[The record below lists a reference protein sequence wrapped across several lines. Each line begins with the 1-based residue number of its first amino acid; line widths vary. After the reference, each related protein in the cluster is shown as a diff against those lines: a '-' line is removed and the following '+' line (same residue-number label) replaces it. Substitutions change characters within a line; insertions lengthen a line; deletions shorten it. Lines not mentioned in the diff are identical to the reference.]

1 MPLLQQRIHYKPFEY
16 PWAYDAWLTQQKI
29 MWFPEEVAMADDVK
43 DWVVNL
49 TPPEKNLLTQI
60 FRFFTQADV
69 EVHNCYMHKYAQVFK
84 VPEICMMLAAFA
96 NMEGMHSKAYSYL
109 LDTIGMPESEY
120 LAFMKYKEMK
130 DKYHCMQGYS
140 VKTNEDIALTIA
152 VFGGFTE
159 GVQLFASFAMLINFQ
174 RFGKMKG
181 MGQIVAWSIRDETL
195 HTESMIMLLNTF
207 KRENPEIWTDAL
219 KNRIYNAC
227 NEIITHEDAF
237 IDLAFELGPVQ
248 GLTKEEVKAYIRF
261 IANRRLQQMELKR
274 LYDVDKSPLPWLDE
288 MQNGM
293 EFANFFESRV
303 TEYSRATTEGNW
315 EDAFAI

>member
-1 MPLLQQRIHYKPFEY
+1 MLYREKVELMPLLEQRIFYKPFEY

-29 MWFPEEVAMADDVK
+29 MWFPEEVSMADDVK
-43 DWVVNL
+43 DWNTVL
-49 TPPEKNLLTQI
+49 TKPEKNLLTQI

-69 EVHNCYMHKYAQVFK
+69 EVHNCYMHKYSQVFK

-96 NMEGMHSKAYSYL
+96 NMEGMHAKGYSYL
-109 LDTIGMPESEY
+109 LDTVGMPEIEY
-120 LAFMKYKEMK
+120 QAFMHYKEMK
-130 DKYHCMQGYS
+130 DKYECMQGFK
-140 VKTNEDIALTIA
+140 VDTKKNIALTMA

-195 HTESMIMLLNTF
+195 HTISMIKLLNTF
-207 KRENPEIWTDAL
+207 INENPEIWDVEL
-219 KNRIYNAC
+219 QQSIIDAC
-227 NEIITHEDAF
+227 NKIVTHEDAF

-248 GLTKEEVKAYIRF
+248 GLTKEEVKSYIRF
-261 IANRRLQQMELKR
+261 IANRRLMQMGLKPI
-274 LYDVDKSPLPWLDE
+274 YDVQKSPLEWLDE

-293 EFANFFESRV
+293 EYANFF
-303 TEYSRATTEGNW
+303 
-315 EDAFAI
+315 